1 MYFMNENSTDQM
13 KIESSLNM
21 KILAEEMQPNSF
33 IKEITDSALLSEGK
47 LDENGQ
53 RVLKN

>member
-1 MYFMNENSTDQM
+1 
-13 KIESSLNM
+13 
-21 KILAEEMQPNSF
+21 MQPNSF

-53 RVLKN
+53 KVLKNESPIKKDFSNIFSPTKTL